1 MNTHDMIIKK
11 QPPKLE
17 SKKQLGNSIDM
28 RIYQTHAYSAP
39 KQRQCPC
46 TLCPCPSVLST
57 NANKAVKHPT
67 TLNSNEQVRNPVSV
81 KHIGREGHLLQAI
94 GSLAPYH
101 QR

>member
-28 RIYQTHAYSAP
+28 RIYQTHAYIVP

-46 TLCPCPSVLST
+46 T
-57 NANKAVKHPT
+57 
-67 TLNSNEQVRNPVSV
+67 
-81 KHIGREGHLLQAI
+81 
-94 GSLAPYH
+94 
-101 QR
+101 